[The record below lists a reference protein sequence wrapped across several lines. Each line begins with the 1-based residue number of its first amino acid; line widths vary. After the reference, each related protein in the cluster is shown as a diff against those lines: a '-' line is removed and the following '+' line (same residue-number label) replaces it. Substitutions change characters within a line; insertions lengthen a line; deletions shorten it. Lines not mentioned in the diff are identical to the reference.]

1 MKFRINL
8 KYFCTVFDGKEL
20 SLLVW
25 LAILGVLNYCIY
37 AVVLIITFCFTW
49 RVTHVSLQ

>member
-25 LAILGVLNYCIY
+25 LAILGVLNCIY
-37 AVVLIITFCFTW
+37 AVVLIITFCFA
-49 RVTHVSLQ
+49 